1 MATEKLR
8 ITLNNPEKVY
18 SAGETIKGE
27 ICLNLT
33 KRTKIRAIKVQI
45 TGKGKCKWIEIL
57 RKNSNNESARSLFY
71 SSKEIYAH
79 NEHTLPVF
87 EPRGIE
93 LNPGEHNF
101 EFTVP
106 LEYNLPSSFKG
117 SYGSIKYK
125 LRIVIQRPW
134 TFDERHIIPL
144 TVLKHMPLSPCY
156 RSNPTSL
163 EKQIT
168 KTISLFG
175 TRPITMLALLPEDS
189 AVRGEPLRICV
200 TVTNNSTTNVEK
212 LRFSVLQYIWYYS
225 HVPLR
230 VQKMECVPLVN
241 KETGAVHKKS
251 ERSFAHE
258 LMIPPTTQPSDDELS
273 GVINISYELRVEAVL
288 RGFFKNLILNL
299 PFKMYSS
306 GASAVLNNLS
316 GGPPR
321 PPPRYGNRNSVN
333 IGMVANVTMNGAGN
347 PFENS
352 ATPLSIATYPSLD
365 SSIGSPSHSSQY
377 SEYSSLRSVNSD
389 SSAASPALAG
399 DISYVSGIS
408 SNSSTTTLSP
418 ALAGDLSYESC
429 ASPQFN
435 SPSAR
440 ASLRSSTVP
449 YVMYPPSSSP
459 LMINSY
465 PPAQVPTYP
474 SLSESPGYS
483 LMRLPED
490 VLPPPPITP
499 PSGSTAG
506 TLARQ
511 ESSTSATTAAARS
524 SFLHGMQ
531 PPGAHELP
539 PSYEELF
546 GSATAPPQTPK

>member
-1 MATEKLR
+1 MENEKLR
-8 ITLNNPEKVY
+8 ITLSNPEKVY

-27 ICLNLT
+27 IWLNLA

-45 TGKGKCKWIEIL
+45 TGKGKCKWMEIL

-93 LNPGEHNF
+93 LSPGEHTF

-106 LEYNLPSSFKG
+106 LEWNLPSSFKG

-125 LRIVIQRPW
+125 LRLLIQRPW

-144 TVLKHMPLSPCY
+144 TILKHMPLSSCY

-230 VQKMECVPLVN
+230 VQKMECVTIAN

-258 LMIPPTTQPSDDELS
+258 LMIPPTAQPTDDELS

-288 RGFFKNLILNL
+288 RGFFKNLVLNL
-299 PFKMYSS
+299 PFKMYSR
-306 GASAVLNNLS
+306 SAGGELNNLS
-316 GGPPR
+316 GRPPR
-321 PPPRYGNRNSVN
+321 PPPRYGNRNSVS
-333 IGMVANVTMNGAGN
+333 IGMVANITTSSAGN

-352 ATPLSIATYPSLD
+352 GTPLTVATYPSLD

-377 SEYSSLRSVNSD
+377 SESSSIHSITSD
-389 SSAASPALAG
+389 SSAA
-399 DISYVSGIS
+399 
-408 SNSSTTTLSP
+408 TLSP
-418 ALAGDLSYESC
+418 AVCAAELSY
-429 ASPQFN
+429 ASGTSSQFN

-474 SLSESPGYS
+474 PLSESPGYS
-483 LMRLPED
+483 LMQLPAG
-490 VLPPPPITP
+490 VSPPPPP
-499 PSGSTAG
+499 PTEMPSPTASLTT
-506 TLARQ
+506 TLPRQ
-511 ESSTSATTAAARS
+511 ESSTSSTSAAARS
-524 SFLHGMQ
+524 SFLHGLH
-531 PPGAHELP
+531 PPGAHEMP

-546 GSATAPPQTPK
+546 GSATAPPETPK